1 MKRFFSALLLC
12 MLTLFSM
19 TGVACA
25 SEATHANLLPSSTI
39 IKETDTYRLR
49 EIPDSVAQLPSE
61 PISTVVDDG
70 GVMPCYN
77 TTGVTRLT
85 PLGVL
90 VYPVVLYNGEPAI
103 FDDESVQFFSP
114 ALYFQ
119 NYIRD
124 TLTRA
129 KQNEIKDILEESGL
143 EQLGWY
149 MVTGYDIDTY
159 KPGNF
164 TYYEWTRAGKSGVHT
179 KRAVDGSENIF
190 EVVSYFKD
198 GSLSSYKFG
207 ITGDVT
213 YRTMP
218 TSYDTVK
225 MPIELSVTIE

>member
-1 MKRFFSALLLC
+1 MKKILSSLLLC
-12 MLTLFSM
+12 ALMLFSM
-19 TGVACA
+19 TSVAYA
-25 SEATHANLLPSSTI
+25 SEAPHTNLSPSGAI
-39 IKETDTYRLR
+39 IKETDMYRLR
-49 EIPDSVAQLPSE
+49 EIPDSVEELSSE
-61 PISTVVDDG
+61 PVSAVGDDV

-90 VYPVVLYNGEPAI
+90 VYPVVLYNGEAAI
-103 FDDESVQFFSP
+103 FDDDSVQFFSP

-124 TLTRA
+124 NLTRTR
-129 KQNEIKDILEESGL
+129 QNEIKNILEQNGL

-149 MVTGYDIDTY
+149 MITGYDIDTY

-179 KRAVDGSENIF
+179 KRAVDGSENVF
-190 EVVSYFKD
+190 ELVTYFKD
-198 GSLSSYKFG
+198 GTLSSYKFG